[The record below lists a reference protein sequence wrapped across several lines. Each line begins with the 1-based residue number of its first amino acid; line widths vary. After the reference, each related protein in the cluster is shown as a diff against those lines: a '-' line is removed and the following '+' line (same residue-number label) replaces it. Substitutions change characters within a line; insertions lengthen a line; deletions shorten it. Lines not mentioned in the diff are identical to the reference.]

1 LPNISRTKGRGV
13 EIFKFHEKKITKD
26 RVAMLAVSPSKVQLC
41 GPVEEI
47 AVGGILKEM
56 YLRST
61 KSEFRAS
68 RLEQMYLRSPFKKG
82 LS

>member
-1 LPNISRTKGRGV
+1 M
-13 EIFKFHEKKITKD
+13 EIFKCHEKKITKTDSKD
-26 RVAMLAVSPSKVQLC
+26 RVAMLVVSPSKVHLY

-47 AVGGILKEM
+47 SVGGILKEM